1 MAEEENTGGEQLKK
15 FPDFTRT
22 GFWITLRM

>member
-1 MAEEENTGGEQLKK
+1 MARSK

-22 GFWITLRM
+22 